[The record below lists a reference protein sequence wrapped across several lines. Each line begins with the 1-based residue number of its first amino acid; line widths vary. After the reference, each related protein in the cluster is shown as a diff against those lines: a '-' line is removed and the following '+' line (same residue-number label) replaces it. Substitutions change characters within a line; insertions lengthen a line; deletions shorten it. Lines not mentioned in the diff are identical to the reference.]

1 MMPTCSAQ
9 IRTNCCRRYFW
20 RWRRGLVFI
29 EMLLVL
35 GIIAMIT
42 SIAAI
47 SVSALLGKSY
57 FRQRASTLM
66 QAFQSAYTAAQQSDR
81 RYAVVL
87 SFSDGVWVLRQ
98 FNRLDFEG
106 IPEEEAI
113 IKTGTFNDR
122 FYLDYVYYDD
132 QDDTRFPKDG
142 QMATEAR
149 FYAGHGGWQHG
160 GKVVLRDEDGN
171 PWSILIYRAGKPVE
185 LVQGDVAMFL
195 PLDPAQMPF

>member
-1 MMPTCSAQ
+1 MPTCTVRIQS
-9 IRTNCCRRYFW
+9 NDRRKALW
-20 RWRRGLVFI
+20 HLQSGLVLV
-29 EMLLVL
+29 ELLLVL
-35 GIIAMIT
+35 VIIAMIT
-42 SIAAI
+42 SIAVI
-47 SVSALLGKSY
+47 SFSALSDKSY
-57 FRQRASTLM
+57 FRKRASTLV
-66 QAFQSAYTAAQQSDR
+66 QAFQSAYSAAQQSDR

-142 QMATEAR
+142 QMVTEAR

-185 LVQGDVAMFL
+185 LVEGDVAMFL
-195 PLDPAQMPF
+195 PLEPAQMPF

>member
-1 MMPTCSAQ
+1 
-9 IRTNCCRRYFW
+9 
-20 RWRRGLVFI
+20 
-29 EMLLVL
+29 MLLVL
-35 GIIAMIT
+35 VIIAMIT
-42 SIAAI
+42 SIAVI
-47 SVSALLGKSY
+47 SFSAMSDKSY
-57 FRQRASTLM
+57 FRKRASTLV
-66 QAFQSAYTAAQQSDR
+66 QAFQSAYSAAQQSDR

-113 IKTGTFNDR
+113 IKTGIFNDR

-142 QMATEAR
+142 QMVTEAR

-195 PLDPAQMPF
+195 PLEPGQMPF